1 MYNLF
6 GLLLGLATVLT
17 LVLLGAGALYITFLL
32 VTLAECV

>member
-17 LVLLGAGALYITFLL
+17 LALMAAGALYVTFLL
-32 VTLAECV
+32 VSLAACV

>member
-17 LVLLGAGALYITFLL
+17 LVLLAAGVVYVSILL
-32 VTLAECV
+32 VKLAECV